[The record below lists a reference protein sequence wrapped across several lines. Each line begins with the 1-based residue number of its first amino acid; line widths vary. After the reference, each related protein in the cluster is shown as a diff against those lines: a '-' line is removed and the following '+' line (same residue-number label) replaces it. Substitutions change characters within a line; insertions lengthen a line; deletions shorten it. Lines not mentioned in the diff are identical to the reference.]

1 MFQRC
6 RERKRIATIAIKKKR
21 RENYEK
27 KGRTVTATRREFI
40 KTVGA
45 AIASSQIPPQ
55 SVPIDASNASAAAL
69 AKPTVAAPPPGGRR
83 KVIYDQDNYGPFGT
97 DILGTLMMLQAGN
110 IDLLGITLVTGD
122 DWMKQEMAFTLR
134 LLEMMHRTDVPVY
147 PGAEFPMLNTKEE
160 WRLRQQLYGGH
171 RLDPWMGA
179 FHRTS
184 GDPDDV
190 RPLPAPYDRFANIK
204 PQTDHA
210 ARFIIR
216 TVRENPGQVTIY
228 AGGPL
233 TNLALA
239 IALAPDIVPLVPEV
253 VFMGTGFHV
262 FTNAFNVFFDPEA
275 ARKVLRAPW
284 PKFTIV
290 TVDLSEEIHEGD
302 EFTAGRK
309 MIEEIAARA
318 QSPIADLF
326 HKYAV
331 EPLRQDPNQRLFR
344 MADEM
349 IAAQIIDPGVFSKS
363 AQMYVDICSTPG
375 PRYGDSMFWPQNWQD
390 RPDTGKAPVSPEDRR
405 VFVDSGQF
413 YLGPPP
419 AAGLVNVLLEVDH
432 DRFKKLFVDLMTKPI
447 HPA

>member
-1 MFQRC
+1 M
-6 RERKRIATIAIKKKR
+6 
-21 RENYEK
+21 
-27 KGRTVTATRREFI
+27 TATRREFI

-45 AIASSQIPPQ
+45 AIASSQIPLNPAVI
-55 SVPIDASNASAAAL
+55 SASTAAFPKADL
-69 AKPTVAAPPPGGRR
+69 MPRQAGGRR
-83 KVIYDQDNYGPFGT
+83 KVIYDQDNSGPFGT
-97 DILGTLMMLQAGN
+97 DILGTLMMLQADN

-122 DWMKQEMAFTLR
+122 AWMKQEMAFTLR
-134 LLEMMHRTDVPVY
+134 LLEMMGRTEIPVY

-160 WRLRQQLYGGH
+160 WLLRLQLYGGH

-179 FHRTS
+179 FNRTNS
-184 GDPDDV
+184 GPDEIK
-190 RPLPAPYDRFANIK
+190 PLPPPYDHFANIK
-204 PQTDHA
+204 AQQDHA
-210 ARFIIR
+210 ARFIIK

-275 ARKVLRAPW
+275 ARKVLHAPW
-284 PKFTIV
+284 PKFSVV
-290 TVDLSEEIHEGD
+290 TVDIAEEIHEGD
-302 EFTAGRK
+302 EIVPGRR
-309 MIEEIAARA
+309 MIEEIVDRA
-318 QSPIADLF
+318 QSPISDLF
-326 HKYAV
+326 QRYAV
-331 EPLRQDPNQRLFR
+331 EPLRHDPNMRFFR

-349 IAAQIIDPGVFSKS
+349 IAAQVIDPSVFTKS

-375 PRYGDSMFWPQNWQD
+375 PRYGDSMFWPMNWQD
-390 RPDTGKAPVSPEDRR
+390 VPDSGGVPVSPEDRR
-405 VFVDSGQF
+405 VFVDSRQF

-419 AAGLVNVLLEVDH
+419 SAGLVNVLLEVDR

-447 HPA
+447 RKA